1 MAKLIPSFDMNSTA
15 AAHLST
21 PSFYQQQQQ
30 QYGTAYNSTFAF
42 PMATPS
48 LQRDTSS
55 SSSSTSGAAV
65 AAKPLLLPRL
75 LPRLHIDDSN
85 NSGAMQRKLA
95 PLAAFLGSPTEP
107 SMTVMAPSSAHTAGS
122 VVDPITGTAQ
132 TLVSL
137 LQQAAAA
144 ATTSAGATKTTSLKR
159 GFSSD
164 EDEDDY
170 GSPSGQYAHKK
181 SKSRKPTYLVR
192 KEEKDLLIEQVSK
205 LQAHVDF
212 LRERSGIVDWQS
224 KDKQLQEKE
233 IVNNVL
239 RETVRNQQ
247 FSFFSAQSVVS
258 ELMSSGQRCPIDTR
272 IHLGKDWAQRRETL
286 VALKAQKLH
295 DAQRLLEKRTQFID
309 PTRELNEETSF
320 VAENGDFCT
329 IGFQSVPLT
338 GAKCV
343 KHVYDALH
351 FHTQNMEHS
360 IAEAMG
366 TVLTSDGDDNW
377 DKTILH
383 RRLVHSNVRDVLTE
397 SNFVVFSE
405 FYDGC
410 RKGQW
415 SKERNNEA
423 VGKELGV
430 IVLDFVDEDELYPY
444 RSRQCIRQ
452 DVTGVIT
459 LRAVP
464 SKPRCAKPAENGTN
478 ATTGAQGSK
487 PQEYTVVITRW
498 IMLKLR
504 HNSAVSISD
513 AKMQE
518 LKSQMGVIGKALVR
532 AVQDSSVA
540 GVPSS
545 HTTTSSSTNSVSQSS
560 AGKAAL
566 V

>member
-1 MAKLIPSFDMNSTA
+1 MTT
-15 AAHLST
+15 LSLGRE
-21 PSFYQQQQQ
+21 SS
-30 QYGTAYNSTFAF
+30 N
-42 PMATPS
+42 
-48 LQRDTSS
+48 S
-55 SSSSTSGAAV
+55 SSSSTSSGV

-75 LPRLHIDDSN
+75 LPRLNIDDSN
-85 NSGAMQRKLA
+85 SNSGAIQRKLA

-107 SMTVMAPSSAHTAGS
+107 SMMMMPPSAHTAGS
-122 VVDPITGTAQ
+122 VVEPVTGTAQ

-137 LQQAAAA
+137 LQQAAATSTA
-144 ATTSAGATKTTSLKR
+144 ATARMTSTSHKR

-164 EDEDDY
+164 EDEDNY
-170 GSPSGQYAHKK
+170 SSPRHAWGSPSEQHQVHKK

-258 ELMSSGQRCPIDTR
+258 ELMTSGQRCPIDTH

-320 VAENGDFCT
+320 VAENGDFCA
-329 IGFQSVPLT
+329 IGFQSVPLK
-338 GAKCV
+338 GAKSV

-351 FHTQNMEHS
+351 FHTQNMERS

-415 SKERNNEA
+415 SKECNGEA
-423 VGKELGV
+423 AGKELGV

-444 RSRQCIRQ
+444 RSRQCMRQ
-452 DVTGVIT
+452 DVTAVIT

-464 SKPRCAKPAENGTN
+464 SKPRCSKSTDNSLGT
-478 ATTGAQGSK
+478 QGLK

-498 IMLKLR
+498 SMLKLR
-504 HNSAVSISD
+504 HNSAISVSD
-513 AKMQE
+513 LKMQE
-518 LKSQMGVIGKALVR
+518 LKAQMGAISKALVR
-532 AVQDSSVA
+532 AVQDSSVS
-540 GVPSS
+540 GVPA
-545 HTTTSSSTNSVSQSS
+545 SSSSSSSSVSQSS
-560 AGKAAL
+560 ADRTGKAAL

>member
-1 MAKLIPSFDMNSTA
+1 MSPTDTPPQRHDEFAWRSTSSTSRATKLIPTFDMNSATA
-15 AAHLST
+15 AAHL
-21 PSFYQQQQQ
+21 PIPGFYQQQHD
-30 QYGTAYNSTFAF
+30 TNNNSSNTFTF
-42 PMATPS
+42 PMTIPS
-48 LQRDTSS
+48 LGRESSNSNTSS
-55 SSSSTSGAAV
+55 SGV
-65 AAKPLLLPRL
+65 ATKPLLLPRL
-75 LPRLHIDDSN
+75 LPRLNTDNSDS
-85 NSGAMQRKLA
+85 NSGAMQMKLA

-107 SMTVMAPSSAHTAGS
+107 SMMTMTPSAHTAGS
-122 VVDPITGTAQ
+122 VVGPVTGTAQ
-132 TLVSL
+132 TLVSI
-137 LQQAAAA
+137 LQQAAATSTVA
-144 ATTSAGATKTTSLKR
+144 AARMTSTSHKR

-164 EDEDDY
+164 EDGY
-170 GSPSGQYAHKK
+170 GSPRHAWGSHSEQHQAHKK

-258 ELMSSGQRCPIDTR
+258 ELMTSGQRCPIDTH

-320 VAENGDFCT
+320 VAENGDFCA
-329 IGFQSVPLT
+329 ISFQSVPLKGT
-338 GAKCV
+338 KSV

-351 FHTQNMEHS
+351 FHTQNMERS

-415 SKERNNEA
+415 SKEHNGEA
-423 VGKELGV
+423 AGKELGV

-444 RSRQCIRQ
+444 RSHQCMRQ
-452 DVTGVIT
+452 DVTAVIT
-459 LRAVP
+459 LKAVP
-464 SKPRCAKPAENGTN
+464 SKPRCSKPTDNSL
-478 ATTGAQGSK
+478 GAQGLN

-498 IMLKLR
+498 SMLKLR
-504 HNSAVSISD
+504 HNSAISVSD
-513 AKMQE
+513 LKMQE
-518 LKSQMGVIGKALVR
+518 LKAQMGAISKALVR
-532 AVQDSSVA
+532 AVQDSSV
-540 GVPSS
+540 
-545 HTTTSSSTNSVSQSS
+545 
-560 AGKAAL
+560 
-566 V
+566 